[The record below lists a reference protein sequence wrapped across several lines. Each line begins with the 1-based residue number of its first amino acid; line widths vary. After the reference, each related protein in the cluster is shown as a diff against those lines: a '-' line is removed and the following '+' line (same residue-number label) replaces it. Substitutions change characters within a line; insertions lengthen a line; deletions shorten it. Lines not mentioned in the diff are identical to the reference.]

1 MSKKKAPPPPTE
13 ERPFNAAFA
22 GLASLRD
29 TLPQA
34 ERREPARAPA
44 PKGPSR
50 AVVRYERKGRGGKEA
65 TVVEQLVLSPRER
78 AEWLLAMKHSLG
90 CGGILEGEAL
100 VLQGDQR
107 ARVRAWL
114 EARGVSRISVG

>member
-78 AEWLLAMKHSLG
+78 AEWLLAMKQALG
-90 CGGILEGEAL
+90 CGGMLEGEAL

>member
-1 MSKKKAPPPPTE
+1 VSKKKAPPPPTE

-78 AEWLLAMKHSLG
+78 AEWLLAMKQALG
-90 CGGILEGEAL
+90 CGGMLEGEAL

-114 EARGVSRISVG
+114 EARGVSRIPVG